1 MQERSFGSVLRELRQ
16 AKKISQEAF
25 AFQVNLDRSYISL
38 LERDLRVPTL
48 HTLFKIAAILEI
60 RPEEVIARMQVDL
73 SRYQPPL
80 DAATGT

>member
-1 MQERSFGSVLRELRQ
+1 MAERSFGTVLRELRK

-48 HTLFKIAAILEI
+48 STLFKVAAALEI
-60 RPEEVIARMQVDL
+60 RPEEFIARMQVDL
-73 SRYQPPL
+73 NQYRSAP
-80 DAATGT
+80 AGEAGS